1 MHRQKEVSWKKHYKN
16 TELDECNLK
25 GDRKMLM
32 TIIDDVNKS
41 LKAGAYISALS
52 LTLTIPDICGKAEYG
67 DIGNKRRYINWYDE
81 YMPLVNSTPTDKKS
95 NSAYII
101 AITLLTVFLFFFG
114 FQCYQY
120 YQLTNE
126 HEEELS
132 RLRSQL
138 AATKREN
145 TNYETILENADSAS
159 NTNFFVSNTVLK
171 NPNKTRVVFYI
182 NSNENYNISWEYSN
196 DITLTTGNTSS
207 GLVYIDVTY
216 NGNGVGTIE
225 CTNSVNSQKITIY
238 CIGGN

>member
-1 MHRQKEVSWKKHYKN
+1 MKKCNSCGARLPEDSVFCQFCGSKDVVEEVKKQEIHEIN
-16 TELDECNLK
+16 N
-25 GDRKMLM
+25 
-32 TIIDDVNKS
+32 
-41 LKAGAYISALS
+41 GA
-52 LTLTIPDICGKAEYG
+52 
-67 DIGNKRRYINWYDE
+67 
-81 YMPLVNSTPTDKKS
+81 MPLVNSTPTDKKS